1 MVGIY
6 KCMGDK
12 GRQNKVVTLEVVH
25 RLMYGLEGE
34 NSDTKTDVIINELS
48 DMAVFVLAS
57 FLVALREEKTL
68 KISLG
73 ETREFFEEAERHSKH
88 GHVILLLRGI
98 FKGDNRENC
107 HFVTVNSLTNAGL
120 RLGP

>member
-73 ETREFFEEAERHSKH
+73 ETGSFLK
-88 GHVILLLRGI
+88 
-98 FKGDNRENC
+98 
-107 HFVTVNSLTNAGL
+107 
-120 RLGP
+120 RLKDIRSMDM